1 MRKLVLVALLALFL
15 LPGRVQAQSAV
26 QLDSTIVQLWPEFDR
41 PDMLVIYDFT
51 LSAGTALPQD
61 IDFRIPAEAEVA
73 VVAVGQ
79 TSDTVTDQGIVHGER
94 VDGAWKVV
102 TIKSVSGPA
111 IRLEY
116 YDSLQVNGSARH
128 YVYTW
133 PGDYA
138 TSNLIAIFQ
147 QPVDATDLVLN
158 PAAASS
164 QLDRNNLIYYQ
175 VNFAS
180 LAAGKTATLTAD
192 YQKTTD
198 RLSKSLTL
206 VEPSAPLDNN
216 AQGKVTLSAL
226 LPWVIGGAGFLLIV
240 VGLVIGLNY
249 WRSTNQQPNVRKRH
263 AATRR
268 QEESATED
276 VLYCPQCGKRAQPA
290 DQFCRTCGTRLR
302 RDE

>member
-1 MRKLVLVALLALFL
+1 MRKLILAALLVVLL
-15 LPGRVQAQSAV
+15 LPARAQAQSAI
-26 QLDSTIVQLWPEFDR
+26 QLDSTIVQLWPEFDK

-51 LSAGTALPQD
+51 LSAGTALPRD
-61 IDFRIPAEAEVA
+61 LDFRIPAEAEVA

-79 TSDTVTDQGIVHGER
+79 TRDTVTDQGIVHEER

-102 TIKSVSGPA
+102 TIKSVGGPA
-111 IRLEY
+111 VRLEF
-116 YDSLQVNGSARH
+116 YDRLQVNGSARH

-138 TSNLIAIFQ
+138 TSNLTAIFQ
-147 QPVDATDLVLN
+147 QPVDATDLILD
-158 PAAASS
+158 PAAGSNQADSNG
-164 QLDRNNLIYYQ
+164 LVYYQ
-175 VNFAS
+175 VNFAA
-180 LAAGKTATLTAD
+180 LAAGKTARLTVD

-216 AQGKVTLSAL
+216 AQGRFSLSAYM
-226 LPWVIGGAGFLLIV
+226 PWLVGGAGFLLIV

-249 WRSTNQQPNVRKRH
+249 WRGTGQRSGGRKRH
-263 AATRR
+263 APKR
-268 QEESATED
+268 ED
-276 VLYCPQCGKRAQPA
+276 GEADQAHYCPQCGKRAQPA